1 MIGDMATAR
10 TAEKG
15 TGTPLLKVSGVSK
28 TYVTGPEVLH
38 VLRDVNLTLSP
49 AEILAIVGPSGVGKS
64 TLLHIMGALDRPDT
78 GVIEVSGEDVFSM
91 DDARLAEFRNAT
103 FGFVF
108 QFHHLLTEF
117 TALENVMMPCLIAG
131 MSESEAMK
139 RAARVLG
146 DEVGLR
152 DRFEHRPRE
161 LSGGEQQRVAVARSL
176 VMEPRVVFADEPSGN
191 LDPEHSESLHNLLFG
206 LRDSR
211 HQSFIL
217 VTHSVELARRADRVL
232 KLFDGVV
239 EEVKI

>member
-1 MIGDMATAR
+1 MSENVAAEAR
-10 TAEKG
+10 EG
-15 TGTPLLKVSGVSK
+15 RPLLEVRGVGK
-28 TYVTGPEVLH
+28 TYFTGPEVLH
-38 VLRDVNLTLSP
+38 VLRDVSFGLGRG
-49 AEILAIVGPSGVGKS
+49 EVLAVVGPSGVGKS
-64 TLLHIMGALDRPDT
+64 TLLHILGALDRPDK
-78 GVIEVSGEDVFSM
+78 GSVMVDGEDVFSM
-91 DDARLAEFRNAT
+91 DDSRLAEFRNAA

-117 TALENVMMPCLIAG
+117 TALENVMMPCLIGG
-131 MSESEAMK
+131 MSEAEAMK

-152 DRFEHRPRE
+152 ERFEHRPRE
-161 LSGGEQQRVAVARSL
+161 LSGGEQQRVAVARAL

-206 LRDSR
+206 LRESR
-211 HQSFIL
+211 GQSFIL